1 MKISDR
7 ASQVE
12 RVQGVQQKS
21 QIVKKQTMT
30 LDHTELEW
38 FLRWNAYDLSKL
50 QGLQKTVHFAVCLSS
65 RTSVYISDNL
75 SR

>member
-21 QIVKKQTMT
+21 QIVKKTKMT

-38 FLRWNAYDLSKL
+38 F
-50 QGLQKTVHFAVCLSS
+50 
-65 RTSVYISDNL
+65 
-75 SR
+75 

>member
-21 QIVKKQTMT
+21 QIVKK
-30 LDHTELEW
+30 LP
-38 FLRWNAYDLSKL
+38 LSKNFCDTII
-50 QGLQKTVHFAVCLSS
+50 KKANIE
-65 RTSVYISDNL
+65 VYS
-75 SR
+75 